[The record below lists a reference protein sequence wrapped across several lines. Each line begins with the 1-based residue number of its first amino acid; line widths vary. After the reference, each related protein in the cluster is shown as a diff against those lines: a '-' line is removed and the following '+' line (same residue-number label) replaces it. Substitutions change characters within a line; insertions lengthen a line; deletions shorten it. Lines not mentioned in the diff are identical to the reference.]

1 MVEKHRKYLGF
12 EVVIEGET
20 RLFRFIAMPFGY
32 RDASRI
38 LTKVMRTPVCKWR
51 KAGVPSFIHI
61 DDGLGF
67 KDTKQEASE
76 AAEMVKDDLD
86 RLGLVTSPEKCQWS
100 PVQRFVWCGFQWD
113 LKEFRVEVTEEKR
126 NRIKSMAKD
135 LLGKSIVTVKEVAA
149 FTGLVISCAPA
160 VGRNARFYT
169 RFSVG
174 WCQALVDLSNWGA
187 KGELSEEVLEEM
199 VFWRD
204 KL

>member
-1 MVEKHRKYLGF
+1 
-12 EVVIEGET
+12 
-20 RLFRFIAMPFGY
+20 LFRFRAMPFGY

-61 DDGLGF
+61 DDGLCF
-67 KDTKQEASE
+67 KDTKQEARE
-76 AAEMVKDDLD
+76 AAKMFKDDLD
-86 RLGLVTSPEKCQWS
+86 RLGLVTSPEKCQWE
-100 PVQRFVWCGFQWD
+100 PVQRFVWCGFQWY

-126 NRIKSMAKD
+126 YRI
-135 LLGKSIVTVKEVAA
+135 
-149 FTGLVISCAPA
+149 
-160 VGRNARFYT
+160 RFYT

-187 KGELSEEVLEEM
+187 KGELSEEL

-204 KL
+204 KLGLC